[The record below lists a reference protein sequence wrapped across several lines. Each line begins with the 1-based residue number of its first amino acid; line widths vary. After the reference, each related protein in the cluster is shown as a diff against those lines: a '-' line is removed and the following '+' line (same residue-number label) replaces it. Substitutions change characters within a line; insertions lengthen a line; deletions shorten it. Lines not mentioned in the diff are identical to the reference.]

1 MKKCFTRPHR
11 LRIVRM
17 VERLIIVAVDT
28 VQKATDNPQITL
40 DVHLPRVDGVQT
52 WLEPIG
58 CVESIVRQNV

>member
-1 MKKCFTRPHR
+1 
-11 LRIVRM
+11 M